1 MRIVSDTS
9 PITSLAAIDQLE
21 LLHQLYDTVI
31 IPQAVYEEMTEAGD
45 VPGGIEVQTLSWIQK
60 QQVQNREQA
69 IALRTQLNRGESE
82 AIVLAMEIKADLLI
96 LDEKPGR
103 IIALQYGLKIIGVLG
118 VLLEAKQK
126 NLIRTVKPLIDELID
141 RANFR
146 VNAQLYTNILGI
158 AGEQ

>member
-1 MRIVSDTS
+1 
-9 PITSLAAIDQLE
+9 
-21 LLHQLYDTVI
+21 
-31 IPQAVYEEMTEAGD
+31 
-45 VPGGIEVQTLSWIQK
+45 
-60 QQVQNREQA
+60 
-69 IALRTQLNRGESE
+69 
-82 AIVLAMEIKADLLI
+82 MEINADLLI

-126 NLIRTVKPLIDELID
+126 NLIQTVKPLIDELID